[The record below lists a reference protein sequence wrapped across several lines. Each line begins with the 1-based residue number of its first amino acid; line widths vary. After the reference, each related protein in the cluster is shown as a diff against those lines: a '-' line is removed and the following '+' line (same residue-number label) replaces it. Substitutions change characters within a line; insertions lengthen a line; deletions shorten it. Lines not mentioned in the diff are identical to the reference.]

1 MKRLILFLSIAA
13 FFTLSTLAQTP
24 YDNFAPEQSV
34 KSMIEMPE
42 TQFKVVNPDSNSEI
56 HSIEFDKNTL
66 SLNLLNESDS
76 VLKSII
82 LNPNEKKFTSIDPLA
97 EKYYHISPYAYCMNN
112 PVRFIDPTGQDVWEI
127 NSQGEIINRIEDK
140 TQDAFYTVT
149 QDADGNYQRTYTID
163 SDGNINYNSIS
174 FEYGTVTAVRTP
186 TINVRDKD
194 GNITTRQLTTFEMKG
209 DNNATQLFE
218 FMANPET
225 TTNVEWS
232 QAKVGTKNSE
242 RNIIGTSHNRSST
255 SVGSYLRMTGYTL
268 REVNHNHPSGIGRPS
283 GVINADGT
291 RTSDLRG
298 AELYHR
304 RNRNTILNIY
314 THPGQYFRYNQN
326 GLVIP

>member
-1 MKRLILFLSIAA
+1 MKRLILFLNIAA

-140 TQDAFYTVT
+140 TQDAFYTVA

>member
-1 MKRLILFLSIAA
+1 MKRLILFLNIAA

-56 HSIEFDKNTL
+56 QSIEFDKNTL

-140 TQDAFYTVT
+140 TQDAFYTVA

>member
-1 MKRLILFLSIAA
+1 MKRLILFLSIAT

-24 YDNFAPEQSV
+24 YDNFASEQSV

-140 TQDAFYTVT
+140 TQDAFYTVA

>member
-1 MKRLILFLSIAA
+1 MKRLILFLNIAA

-56 HSIEFDKNTL
+56 HSIKFDKNTL

-140 TQDAFYTVT
+140 TQDAFYTVA

>member
-1 MKRLILFLSIAA
+1 MKRLILFLSIAT

-140 TQDAFYTVT
+140 TQDAFYTVA

>member
-1 MKRLILFLSIAA
+1 MKRLILFLNIAA

-140 TQDAFYTVT
+140 TQDAFYTVA

-304 RNRNTILNIY
+304 RNRNTILNYCCPIK
-314 THPGQYFRYNQN
+314 
-326 GLVIP
+326 V